1 MDKDVNESD
10 PRSNVHYLG
19 SSANK
24 AWKKIHACMGFE
36 KFFLFCF
43 FLKLHYLVT
52 IDMKLTS
59 QNVKADNIL
68 IVCTV
73 CSAHSHCASRLF
85 YISY

>member
-1 MDKDVNESD
+1 
-10 PRSNVHYLG
+10 
-19 SSANK
+19 
-24 AWKKIHACMGFE
+24 MGFE

-43 FLKLHYLVT
+43 FLKLYYLVT

-73 CSAHSHCASRLF
+73 CRLKTFLYILLIFHSF
-85 YISY
+85 YIKPGYFHVI

>member
-1 MDKDVNESD
+1 MQIRPE
-10 PRSNVHYLG
+10 
-19 SSANK
+19 
-24 AWKKIHACMGFE
+24 KKFMPVWDLKGF
-36 KFFLFCF
+36 FVLF
-43 FLKLHYLVT
+43 FLKLYYLVT